1 MTTGKDQTTPER
13 EPERKPEQQTAP
25 EQPKS
30 DEPKPVE
37 DTPSSHETSGQFPAD
52 EVAATYEQGQPKT

>member
-13 EPERKPEQQTAP
+13 EQKT
-25 EQPKS
+25 
-30 DEPKPVE
+30 DEPKPE

-52 EVAATYEQGQPKT
+52 EVAATFKKAEPKT